1 LDSLDPLCLLEDG
14 MFGSISDIAKKPRYS
29 TTNGCSTLLGN
40 ADHGISHPLSRA
52 PTHDSG
58 QIWLP

>member
-14 MFGSISDIAKKPRYS
+14 MFGGISDIAKKSRYS

-40 ADHGISHPLSRA
+40 ADHGISPPLVA
-52 PTHDSG
+52 GPN
-58 QIWLP
+58 P